1 MNKRIVHDALI
12 LTAFTLV
19 LGFILALVQGI
30 TAEPIDK
37 ANKAAAQKAY
47 QAVFSDAKSFE
58 KYDYDADEADKL
70 VSDAGYKDTIDDIE
84 TALDSNKKTL
94 GYVITVTAKD
104 GSQGSITFSVGIKN
118 DGTVNGYSI
127 TSISET
133 PGLGMKAEEADF
145 YKQFENKK
153 VDKFDVVK
161 ATPSK
166 DDEIEAILA
175 KADALVSWTGDVK
188 EYALQ
193 QAVSGKQW
201 KDWKIVEGRS
211 NRKYVN
217 ETAVADTVKN
227 AGYDPFEHKV
237 LGITAM
243 TKLLGKTK
251 FEELLSGFIEKPQGK
266 PTLVPMSDKRP
277 AMNTA
282 ANDFKEDN

>member
-94 GYVITVTAKD
+94 GYV
-104 GSQGSITFSVGIKN
+104 SQGSITFSVGIKN

-166 DDEIEAILA
+166 DDEIEAITGSTITS
-175 KADALVSWTGDVK
+175 KAMANGCNAAITYFQNK
-188 EYALQ
+188 LQ
-193 QAVSGKQW
+193 G
-201 KDWKIVEGRS
+201 G
-211 NRKYVN
+211 
-217 ETAVADTVKN
+217 
-227 AGYDPFEHKV
+227 
-237 LGITAM
+237 
-243 TKLLGKTK
+243 
-251 FEELLSGFIEKPQGK
+251 
-266 PTLVPMSDKRP
+266 
-277 AMNTA
+277 
-282 ANDFKEDN
+282 AN

>member
-58 KYDYDADEADKL
+58 KYDYDVDEADKL
-70 VSDAGYKDTIDDIE
+70 VSDAGYKDTIDDI
-84 TALDSNKKTL
+84 
-94 GYVITVTAKD
+94 
-104 GSQGSITFSVGIKN
+104 IKN

-166 DDEIEAILA
+166 DDEIEAITGSTITS
-175 KADALVSWTGDVK
+175 KAMANGCNAAITYFQNK
-188 EYALQ
+188 LQ
-193 QAVSGKQW
+193 G
-201 KDWKIVEGRS
+201 G
-211 NRKYVN
+211 
-217 ETAVADTVKN
+217 
-227 AGYDPFEHKV
+227 
-237 LGITAM
+237 
-243 TKLLGKTK
+243 
-251 FEELLSGFIEKPQGK
+251 
-266 PTLVPMSDKRP
+266 
-277 AMNTA
+277 
-282 ANDFKEDN
+282 AN

>member
-84 TALDSNKKTL
+84 TALDSNKETL

-161 ATPSK
+161 TTPSRMMR
-166 DDEIEAILA
+166 LRP
-175 KADALVSWTGDVK
+175 
-188 EYALQ
+188 LQ
-193 QAVSGKQW
+193 AQ
-201 KDWKIVEGRS
+201 
-211 NRKYVN
+211 
-217 ETAVADTVKN
+217 
-227 AGYDPFEHKV
+227 
-237 LGITAM
+237 
-243 TKLLGKTK
+243 
-251 FEELLSGFIEKPQGK
+251 LSHQRLWP
-266 PTLVPMSDKRP
+266 
-277 AMNTA
+277 TA
-282 ANDFKEDN
+282 ATQLLLTSRINYREVPTNEQICRAFI

>member
-19 LGFILALVQGI
+19 LGFILALVYAV
-30 TAEPIDK
+30 TEKPREE
-37 ANKAAAQKAY
+37 AAQKTVQAAY
-47 QAVFSDAKSFE
+47 QQVFKDADSFE
-58 KYDYDADEADKL
+58 DYDFDADEANKL

-84 TALDSNKKTL
+84 TALDSNKETL

-161 ATPSK
+161 TTPSK
-166 DDEIEAILA
+166 DDEIEAITGSTITS
-175 KADALVSWTGDVK
+175 KAMANGCNAAITYFQNK
-188 EYALQ
+188 LQ
-193 QAVSGKQW
+193 G
-201 KDWKIVEGRS
+201 G
-211 NRKYVN
+211 
-217 ETAVADTVKN
+217 
-227 AGYDPFEHKV
+227 
-237 LGITAM
+237 
-243 TKLLGKTK
+243 
-251 FEELLSGFIEKPQGK
+251 
-266 PTLVPMSDKRP
+266 
-277 AMNTA
+277 
-282 ANDFKEDN
+282 AN

>member
-30 TAEPIDK
+30 TADPIDK

-84 TALDSNKKTL
+84 TALDSNKETL

-161 ATPSK
+161 TTASRMMRLRPS
-166 DDEIEAILA
+166 
-175 KADALVSWTGDVK
+175 
-188 EYALQ
+188 
-193 QAVSGKQW
+193 QAQPSHQRLW
-201 KDWKIVEGRS
+201 
-211 NRKYVN
+211 
-217 ETAVADTVKN
+217 
-227 AGYDPFEHKV
+227 P
-237 LGITAM
+237 
-243 TKLLGKTK
+243 
-251 FEELLSGFIEKPQGK
+251 
-266 PTLVPMSDKRP
+266 
-277 AMNTA
+277 TA
-282 ANDFKEDN
+282 ATQLLLTSRINYREVPTNEQICRAFI

>member
-84 TALDSNKKTL
+84 TALDSNKETL

-161 ATPSK
+161 ATPSRMMR
-166 DDEIEAILA
+166 LRP
-175 KADALVSWTGDVK
+175 
-188 EYALQ
+188 LQ
-193 QAVSGKQW
+193 AQPSHQRLW
-201 KDWKIVEGRS
+201 
-211 NRKYVN
+211 
-217 ETAVADTVKN
+217 
-227 AGYDPFEHKV
+227 P
-237 LGITAM
+237 
-243 TKLLGKTK
+243 
-251 FEELLSGFIEKPQGK
+251 
-266 PTLVPMSDKRP
+266 
-277 AMNTA
+277 TA
-282 ANDFKEDN
+282 ATQLLLTSRINYREVPTNEQICRAFI

>member
-84 TALDSNKKTL
+84 TALDSNKETL

-161 ATPSK
+161 ATPSRMMR
-166 DDEIEAILA
+166 LRP
-175 KADALVSWTGDVK
+175 
-188 EYALQ
+188 LQ
-193 QAVSGKQW
+193 AQPSHQRLW
-201 KDWKIVEGRS
+201 
-211 NRKYVN
+211 
-217 ETAVADTVKN
+217 
-227 AGYDPFEHKV
+227 P
-237 LGITAM
+237 
-243 TKLLGKTK
+243 
-251 FEELLSGFIEKPQGK
+251 
-266 PTLVPMSDKRP
+266 
-277 AMNTA
+277 TA
-282 ANDFKEDN
+282 ATQLLLTSRINYREVPTNEQICRTFI